1 MWLFPWLTLLII
13 VFIIGIFAVMAIF
26 PIQRVELLS
35 MFDLTAFLVAV
46 GAFLQKSEGGP
57 VRTLGPTQRHASG
70 AHALRAR
77 KRGRNDYLVPRSGRL
92 YLRCPTEHGRPAIRR
107 VT

>member
-1 MWLFPWLTLLII
+1 MWLFPWLMLLIF

-26 PIQRVELLS
+26 PSQRAELLS
-35 MFDLTAFLVAV
+35 TLGLTACLVAV
-46 GAFLQKSEGGP
+46 GAFLQKSEGP

-77 KRGRNDYLVPRSGRL
+77 ERGRNDYLAPRSGRL
-92 YLRCPTEHGRPAIRR
+92 YLRRPTGSGDGL
-107 VT
+107 

>member
-1 MWLFPWLTLLII
+1 MWLFPWLTLLVV

-26 PIQRVELLS
+26 PSQSAELLS
-35 MFDLTAFLVAV
+35 TLGLMAFLVAV
-46 GAFLQKSEGGP
+46 GAFLQKCEGP

-70 AHALRAR
+70 AHALGAR

-92 YLRCPTEHGRPAIRR
+92 YLRHPTGSGDGL
-107 VT
+107 